1 MLRSATL
8 GAWAAGIFLAGLLT
22 PTKAVA
28 QASDAFSAA
37 PLYET
42 PRGSLLNVTPP
53 AAVTAEPG
61 EPDHAGRPA
70 RRSLWWSLRL
80 GRDAFVEIALRNLV
94 GYRLAAYTGSSLNTL
109 TPVAAAT
116 IGANEQGFT
125 WEAQA
130 GVVYHVAVE
139 LPEDGVIP
147 SIHSIEYR
155 TSTLGVRPITAP
167 IPGAAPAV
175 VEVELVELGTPRAH
189 TEAGLYVNSR
199 SQPVEVLTQAPWRF
213 RLTNELGG
221 AAYALIGVPTNRP
234 GVREFSVGYQFRFR
248 PPNDAFAAAEILPA
262 SLSRTS
268 IPFTTE
274 AAGVESGE
282 PTGEW
287 PEIRS
292 RSAWWQWTPAYT
304 ALTLFSGRNL
314 TVYRGDS
321 LTDLVPLGSGSSF
334 FLSVEAG
341 VPLRLQSI
349 SPPQEGGYRG
359 TLTLNRSI
367 LSLAPPPGVSFQV
380 LDSIPTLYQPAGTSV
395 PLRVLEA
402 NPAEPFSILT
412 LERQTPEG
420 GYVAVATASTQPRI
434 FDWVVAPGEVVVLRV
449 TGVNAAGDS
458 FSSDPISL
466 VDPPANDQFADAQIL
481 PAAGSSG
488 IRPEGF
494 ARASTEPGE
503 PLHREAG
510 VFGSVWYRWT
520 PNSAGTGRLTWPQAP
535 VGLTVAI
542 YTGDQVGTLTQVA
555 RFEPLGAGE
564 PAEVIF
570 PVEPGTSY
578 HLAFVGTETAVEATL
593 ELYPIEFLPIAAEQH
608 VGQPVLIRATD
619 PAPSTPPR
627 ALIIEINGTSLFQLD
642 LAPSAEWNW
651 MPETPGPFQ
660 LVVREF
666 RDGVWVRGLDVRGV
680 VRPGNDS
687 AAQAQPAATWPEIPG
702 VAALRG
708 VLTSAT
714 REPGE
719 VSSFDDTAGTV
730 WFDWVAPE
738 GSPVRARQ
746 TEGDAP
752 VRLDLFRITEAGALV
767 PVLATND
774 LQTPVLLPVSG
785 GTHYRVAISSPVPQA
800 SGFAIHLGLAAVNDA
815 WADALLLPAA
825 EGTTLLPANTTFAT
839 TEPAEAAHSTLKNF
853 VAHGDLWWTWVAP
866 EYGWAYVDFSTSL
879 FLVQVRVL
887 TGPTLAD
894 LVEEPNVQDWLP
906 DRVPGRVR
914 FRTRPGV
921 TYRIAVGGWPEIPVG
936 RGVALGSFRFQAA
949 PQLINDDFAD
959 RLPLTGTS
967 VVVRSDSREATTQ
980 PGELE
985 RFYLASSLWWE
996 YTAPGDG
1003 AVRFAAWPLPAE
1015 GQQPHLVIA
1024 SGDTLETLQKATDTG
1039 EVYVTAGQR
1048 LQIGVG
1054 TTGWPGTEGPFELR
1068 ADWRQVLPPSPND
1081 GFADRITIPDSA
1093 YGVDATLHGA
1103 TLDPGEVDRWSSG
1116 AGSLWWSFTAPADGI
1131 FELTRLSSDSFTP
1144 SAELFTDAGPG
1155 SLWTRWPALYGDEAP
1170 YAWKVT
1176 AGQVLALRIGS
1187 KGGTPGEFRME
1198 SQFWPHPAH
1207 DAFSSALRI
1216 PGTPPVLGGW
1226 MLDATVESGEPLTD
1240 PLLTQSLWWSWTAPE
1255 DGRLD
1260 QAYAYAPAWI
1270 YRGTS
1275 LPTLERLPFY
1285 PSVGN
1290 GSVAVPVR
1298 AGESYFFQVA
1308 APAGETRPIGVNF
1321 GFAPDRPAANDD
1333 FSEATYFENR
1343 TFAVTAS
1350 PISASVEP
1358 GEPAHGGAGPFRSLW
1373 WRWKVSSDG
1382 IAVVTNRYGTM
1393 EAVLLG
1399 VYQGEAVDSLRSVA
1413 RGTNAVR
1420 FAAERGETYW
1430 IAADALP
1437 GSAGD
1442 IGLDFVLPRGGNDSR
1457 NIPGNLVQNFSFEEA
1472 DYLHHWEAD
1481 GGVGAEI
1488 GIPPNGQM
1496 ADGRNYVYLS
1506 GNTLR
1511 QSIPTQPGVAYRLR
1525 LAIGS
1530 GVTPG
1535 EVRIRVRFG
1544 NESLGEAVFPDAG
1557 SGFRWHWQDFVGTA
1571 TGSSTRIEIESVG
1584 ALAGLDAVSVI
1595 SLQDPPQWVTPPQ
1608 SLRAPAGGVAVLR
1621 AGVRGTEPMTFQW
1634 YFGEQR
1640 LPQGTGRQLTFNP
1653 LTLADAGSYH
1663 LVVTNRWGSITSAPI
1678 TLTIDSSDSPRIVRQ
1693 PQGDA
1698 VVTGQFYALQVVAVG
1713 EGEAGYQWYRN
1724 NELLADATQRVL
1736 TLASVSAGDLGQY
1749 HVVVQFG
1756 AETVTSLPAFLT
1768 AAPDDAPGGGLVD
1781 FAARKGGVSEPY
1793 LVQVADVDGL
1803 TLLAGDAFA
1812 AQLYAGPTLE
1822 SLRPVGEPRPF
1833 LTGFRAGEWTPALI
1847 TLPRTAPG
1855 DSFLAQV
1862 RVWDHQVGS
1871 TYEESRALGGRFG
1884 RSTVIPAIADNP
1896 FAPPRGLPGWASFSL
1911 QAGQPEF
1918 SVGRIEVV
1926 RVLPDGSVEWRL
1938 SGAAGFRYLL
1948 EERFT
1953 GGHWRPRQLLSDFT
1967 GEATFTTPPPTDD
1980 TTLFRARLL
1989 D

>member
-1 MLRSATL
+1 MIRSAAL
-8 GAWAAGIFLAGLLT
+8 GAWMGGLLLAGLLT
-22 PTKAVA
+22 PTTAVA

-37 PLYET
+37 PVYQT
-42 PRGSLLNVTPP
+42 PRGSLLIVAPP
-53 AAVTAEPG
+53 ATVTSEPG

-80 GRDAFVEIALRNLV
+80 GRDAFVEIALRSLA
-94 GYRLAAYTGSSLNTL
+94 GYRLATYTGSSLDTL
-109 TPVAAAT
+109 TPVAAAD

-125 WEAQA
+125 WEARA
-130 GVVYHVAVE
+130 GVLYHVAVE

-147 SIHSIEYR
+147 SVHSIEYR
-155 TSTLGVRPITAP
+155 TSSLGVRPVTSP
-167 IPGAAPAV
+167 IPESAPAV

-189 TEAGLYVNSR
+189 AEAGLYVNSR
-199 SQPVEVLTQAPWRF
+199 SQPSQVLTHAPWRF
-213 RLTNELGG
+213 RLTNEFGG
-221 AAYALIGVPTNRP
+221 SAYALIGVPTNRP

-248 PPNDAFAAAEILPA
+248 PPNDAFAAAATLPA
-262 SLSRTS
+262 SLSRWS

-274 AAGVESGE
+274 AAGVEPGE
-282 PTGEW
+282 PTGVW

-292 RSAWWQWTPAYT
+292 RSVWWQWTPAYT
-304 ALTLFSGRNL
+304 ALTLFSGQNL
-314 TVYRGDS
+314 TVYRGGS
-321 LTDLVPLGSGSSF
+321 LTDLTPLGSGSSF
-334 FLSVEAG
+334 LLNLEAG
-341 VPLRLQSI
+341 VPLHLQSI
-349 SPPQEGGYRG
+349 SPPQEAGYRG
-359 TLTLNRSI
+359 TLSIGRSI

-380 LDSIPTLYQPAGTSV
+380 VESIPTLYQPAGTSV
-395 PLRVLEA
+395 PLRALEA
-402 NPAEPFSILT
+402 NPAESFPVLT
-412 LERQTPEG
+412 LERQTSE
-420 GYVAVATASTQPRI
+420 GYVAVATASAQPRI

-458 FSSDPISL
+458 FSSDPISI
-466 VDPPANDQFADAQIL
+466 VDPPANDQFANAQIL
-481 PAAGSSG
+481 PPGGISG
-488 IRPEGF
+488 FRPEGF

-520 PNSAGTGRLTWPQAP
+520 PNSAGMGRLTWPEAP

-542 YTGDQVGTLTQVA
+542 YAGDQVGALTRVA
-555 RFEPLGAGE
+555 RFEPLNAGE
-564 PAEVIF
+564 PAEVVF
-570 PVEPGTSY
+570 PVQPGTSY
-578 HLAFVGTETAVEATL
+578 HLAFVGTESALDATL
-593 ELYPIEFLPIAAEQH
+593 ELYPVEFLPIAAEQR

-619 PAPSTPPR
+619 PAPSSPPR
-627 ALIIEINGTSLFQLD
+627 ALIIEINGNSLIQLD
-642 LAPSAEWNW
+642 LSPSAEWNW
-651 MPETPGPFQ
+651 IPETPGPFQ
-660 LVVREF
+660 LVVREI

-680 VRPGNDS
+680 VRPVNDS
-687 AAQAQPAATWPEIPG
+687 VAQAEPAATWTEIPG
-702 VAALRG
+702 IAALRG
-708 VLTSAT
+708 NLTSAT

-719 VSSFDDTAGTV
+719 ESSFGDAAGTV
-730 WFDWVAPE
+730 WFDWTAPE
-738 GSPVRARQ
+738 GSPVRALQ

-752 VRLDLFRITEAGALV
+752 VRLDLFRIAEGGALV
-767 PVLATND
+767 PVLATNN
-774 LQTPVLLPVSG
+774 LREPVSLPVSG
-785 GTHYRVAISSPVPQA
+785 GTRYRAAISSPVPEA
-800 SGFAIHLGLAAVNDA
+800 SGFAVHLGIAAPNDP
-815 WADALLLPAA
+815 WAGALSLLST

-839 TEPAEAAHSTLKNF
+839 TEPDETAHPTLKAF
-853 VAHGDLWWTWVAP
+853 VTHGDLWWTWVAP
-866 EYGWAYVDFSTSL
+866 DYGWAYVDFSTSS
-879 FLVQVRVL
+879 FPVQVRVL
-887 TGPTLAD
+887 TGPALAS
-894 LVEEPNVQDWLP
+894 LEEEPNVQDWLP

-921 TYRIAVGGWPEIPVG
+921 TYRLAVGGWPEIPVG
-936 RGVALGSFRFQAA
+936 RGVALGTFRFQAA
-949 PQLINDDFAD
+949 PQLVNDDFAD
-959 RLPLTGTS
+959 RLPLTGTA
-967 VVVRSDSREATTQ
+967 VVVRSDSREATTE

-985 RFYLASSLWWE
+985 RFVLASSLWWE

-1003 AVRFAAWPLPAE
+1003 AVRFAVWPIPAE
-1015 GQQPHLVIA
+1015 GQQPHLVVA
-1024 SGDTLETLQKATDTG
+1024 SGDTLETLQKATDTD

-1081 GFADRITIPDSA
+1081 GFVDRVTIPDSA

-1103 TLDPGEVDRWSSG
+1103 TLEPGEIDRWSSG
-1116 AGSLWWSFTAPADGI
+1116 AGSLWWSFAAPTDGI

-1155 SLWTRWPALYGDEAP
+1155 SLWVRWPALYGDGAP
-1170 YAWKVT
+1170 FAWKVT

-1216 PGTPPVLGGW
+1216 QGTPPVLSGW
-1226 MLDATVESGEPLTD
+1226 IVDATVEPSEPLTD
-1240 PLLTQSLWWSWTAPE
+1240 PVLNQSLWWSWTAPQ

-1260 QAYAYAPAWI
+1260 QSYNNAPVWI
-1270 YRGTS
+1270 YRGIS
-1275 LPTLERLPFY
+1275 LSTLERLPFHL
-1285 PSVGN
+1285 SVGN
-1290 GSVAVPVR
+1290 GSVAVPVQ
-1298 AGESYFFQVA
+1298 AGETYYFQAA

-1333 FSEATYFENR
+1333 FAEATYFEGR

-1350 PISASVEP
+1350 PTGASVEP

-1393 EAVLLG
+1393 DAVLLG
-1399 VYQGEAVDSLRSVA
+1399 VYQGEVVDSLRSVA
-1413 RGTNAVR
+1413 HGTNGVR

-1430 IAADALP
+1430 IAADASP
-1437 GSAGD
+1437 ESPGD
-1442 IGLDFVLPRGGNDSR
+1442 IGLDFALPRGGNESR
-1457 NIPGNLVQNFSFEEA
+1457 NIPGNLVQNFSFEEG
-1472 DYLHHWEAD
+1472 DYLNHWESN
-1481 GGVGAEI
+1481 GNVGAEI
-1488 GIPPNGQM
+1488 GVSPNSPM

-1506 GNTLR
+1506 GSTLR
-1511 QSIPTQPGVAYRLR
+1511 QSIPTQPGATYRLR
-1525 LAIGS
+1525 LAMGT

-1535 EVRIRVRFG
+1535 DVRIRLRFG
-1544 NESLGEAVFPDAG
+1544 DQSLGEVVFPDAG
-1557 SGFRWHWQDFVGTA
+1557 FGFGWHWQDFIGTA
-1571 TGSSTRIEIESVG
+1571 NGSSTRLEIESAG
-1584 ALAGLDAVSVI
+1584 ALAAIDAVSVI

-1608 SLRAPAGGVAVLR
+1608 SLLAPAGGVAVLR
-1621 AGVRGTEPMTFQW
+1621 AGVRGTEPLSFQW
-1634 YFGEQR
+1634 YFGEQP

-1653 LTLADAGSYH
+1653 LTLADAGFYH
-1663 LVVTNRWGSITSAPI
+1663 LVVTNRWGSITSTPV
-1678 TLTIDSSDSPRIVRQ
+1678 TLTIDSSSSPRIVRQ
-1693 PQGDA
+1693 PEGDA

-1713 EGEAGYQWYRN
+1713 VGDPGYQWYRN
-1724 NELLADATQRVL
+1724 EELLPGATQRVL
-1736 TLASVSAGDLGQY
+1736 TLPSVSAGDLGQY
-1749 HVVVQFG
+1749 HVVVRFG
-1756 AETVTSLPAFLT
+1756 AETVASLPTFLT
-1768 AAPDDAPGGGLVD
+1768 AAPDDSPGGGVVD

-1793 LVQVADVDGL
+1793 LVQVTDVDGL
-1803 TLLAGDAFA
+1803 TLLAGEAFA
-1812 AQLYAGPTLE
+1812 AQLYAGPALE
-1822 SLRPVGEPRPF
+1822 SLRPLGEPRPF
-1833 LTGFRAGEWTPALI
+1833 LTGIRAGEWASALI

-1884 RSTVIPAIADNP
+1884 RSTVIHATAGDPLV
-1896 FAPPRGLPGWASFSL
+1896 PPRGLPGWASFSL
-1911 QAGQPEF
+1911 QAGLPQF

-1926 RVLPDGSVEWRL
+1926 RVLPDGGVEWRL

-1948 EERFT
+1948 EERFS

-1967 GEATFTTPPPTDD
+1967 GEATFTTPPPTND